1 MDPLRIS
8 QIGDLPANPPDRTLL
23 LASDADYYLA
33 CDALRTSLAKD
44 YLAIW
49 VRGKHHFAWLKA
61 FIEHSGAGHFRD
73 VGFAQ
78 ITPREVLEQTWGLP
92 IPEWLTDELIV
103 TGHVLAVKLPL
114 GTWGSAE
121 AALLDELFGDLGE
134 QFPSKRAGAL
144 AEMASA
150 KDTRKTLATDPL
162 RRSAWQHLVKRW
174 SGDGSASWVK
184 DYCGRLMDDPEKLWR
199 VLTTGRL
206 LHGYP
211 KELMEFALGPAA
223 ATFAS
228 NVPVSALAGMSLHPD
243 GRSQAL
249 DQIKPFFHQA
259 GQQKLT
265 RERLMSLVEATSGEL
280 KEEFAALGALMEQ
293 APFQI
298 EHSDVQAVALRFGQ
312 CGGIGQSAIARLQ
325 LHVRPPAPS
334 VPDLDSINADGW
346 AKWFH
351 AEYLPYRWWQTERGV
366 PDASVEATVGQF
378 SEWYCRDFF
387 QVHSDPNLSAVHALS
402 KWRESILQDSVSLIL
417 LVDNLPW
424 FFWDAFERAFAAA
437 GLYRHESSDCFVP
450 LPSHT
455 EFSKP
460 AIISGRWNAAGC
472 DYRKM
477 LEERSV
483 SDWKS
488 RPVQY
493 LSGANQLTEMTTVT
507 SPCVILLNYLAS
519 DMTLHSDADAVGTSH
534 ADQLNQIYQGLGRIV
549 GEFARRAC
557 RDEQDFGLYVI
568 TDHGATRI
576 LEAELQSIDAKL
588 SQKLFPN
595 EKYRSA
601 SPATDNLISENLWH
615 MGHRFTNIMT
625 ENGQVHFIPRGHNT
639 VSAGRCAAY
648 SHGGATPEE
657 VIVPCGVFR
666 LQRAKWTLPNVRFT
680 NLRMRDGKAAFWI
693 KRMSNVG
700 IEIQNLNTVECSL
713 INVGIVPEVGEV
725 RDFGQIVIPP
735 QSAGVAMVSIYFSA
749 DAKDTTHLRF
759 ELTFRVAQETLVQS
773 TELSIIISSVMSSG
787 PDLHNLLP

>member
-1 MDPLRIS
+1 VEPLRIS
-8 QIGDLPANPPDRTLL
+8 QIGDLPANPPERTLL
-23 LASDADYYLA
+23 LASDADYCLA

-103 TGHVLAVKLPL
+103 TGHVLAVKLPP

-121 AALLDELFGDLGE
+121 AALLDELFGGLGE

-184 DYCGRLMDDPEKLWR
+184 DYCGRLLDDPEKLWR
-199 VLTTGRL
+199 VLTTARL

-211 KELMEFALGPAA
+211 NQWMEFAQGQMAA
-223 ATFAS
+223 PFVS
-228 NVPVSALAGMSLHPD
+228 HVPVFALAGMSLHPD
-243 GRSQAL
+243 GRSMAL
-249 DQIKPFFHQA
+249 DQIEPFFRTA
-259 GQQKLT
+259 GQQRLT

-280 KEEFAALGALMEQ
+280 KEEFAALEALMDRAQ
-293 APFQI
+293 FVI
-298 EHSDVQAVALRFGQ
+298 EHADVQAVALRFGQ
-312 CGGIGQSAIARLQ
+312 CGEVGQSAFARLQ
-325 LHVRPPAPS
+325 LHVRPPVPS
-334 VPDLDSINADGW
+334 SPDPDSTAAEGW
-346 AKWFH
+346 IKWFH

-366 PDASVEATVGQF
+366 PDASVEATAGQF

-387 QVHSDPNLSAVHALS
+387 QVHSDLNLSAVHALS

-437 GLYRHESSDCFVP
+437 GLHRHESSDCFVP
-450 LPSHT
+450 LPSLT

-460 AIISGRWNAAGC
+460 AIISGRWDAAGC

-483 SDWKS
+483 SDWES
-488 RPVQY
+488 RPVEY
-493 LSGANQLTEMTTVT
+493 LSGANQLTDMKTVT
-507 SPCVILLNYLAS
+507 APCVILLNYLAS
-519 DMTLHSDADAVGTSH
+519 DVTLHSDAAAVGTSH
-534 ADQLNQIYQGLGRIV
+534 ADQLNQIYQGLGRVV

-557 RDEQDFGLYVI
+557 QNEQDFGLYVI

-576 LEAELQSIDAKL
+576 LEAEQQTLDAKF

-595 EKYRSA
+595 EKFRSA
-601 SPATDNLISENLWH
+601 SFATGDVIPENLWCL
-615 MGHRFTNIMT
+615 GHRFTNIMAG
-625 ENGQVHFIPRGHNT
+625 NSQVHFIPRGHNT
-639 VSAGRCAAY
+639 VSSGGRAAY

-666 LQRAKWTLPNVRFT
+666 LQRADWTLPNVRFT
-680 NLRMRDGKAAFWI
+680 NLRMREGKAAFWI
-693 KRMSNVG
+693 KRMSTVG

-713 INVGIVPEVGEV
+713 IGVDIVTEMGEV

-735 QSAGVAMVSIYFSA
+735 KSVGSTTVTIYFSA
-749 DAKDTTHLRF
+749 NAKDATHLRV
-759 ELTFRVAQETLVQS
+759 ELTFRVAEEILVHS
-773 TELSIIISSVMSSG
+773 IELSVIISSPMSSG